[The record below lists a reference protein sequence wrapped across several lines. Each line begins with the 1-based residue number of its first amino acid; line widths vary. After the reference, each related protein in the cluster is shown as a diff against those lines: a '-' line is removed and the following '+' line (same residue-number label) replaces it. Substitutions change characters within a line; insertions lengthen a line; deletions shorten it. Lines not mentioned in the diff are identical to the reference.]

1 MLSFEVAASFIL
13 KKLGYGDL
21 SEFIITDLKMSQVLE
36 VSLLN
41 IFSCDKQYSRKKTQ
55 NDTIVMI
62 PKWYHCDDKRIT
74 ENNLLTLSNNVYLV
88 FYAKEI
94 DIGT

>member
-1 MLSFEVAASFIL
+1 MLSLEVAASLIL

-41 IFSCDKQYSRKKTQ
+41 IFSCDKQYSRKKRRK
-55 NDTIVMI
+55 TIAPPPTYQMVH
-62 PKWYHCDDKRIT
+62 P
-74 ENNLLTLSNNVYLV
+74 LG
-88 FYAKEI
+88 
-94 DIGT
+94 DIVWGK